1 MIRTVDDAAS
11 SRRGNGRASSSW
23 PRVCAVIAVE
33 IVLVAACTGEPT
45 PSPQQAPSPAD
56 ATPTAMAPTPTGP
69 ATTSSR
75 AQTVAPPPTPGA
87 TLTPS
92 PEPTVDEPVG
102 SGYLTVAG
110 RRGEVV
116 GDCSLQGSPGTATS
130 LSPRARLH
138 LAVVA
143 QPGEGDDAVHTAVVE
158 PTDRGLRVRLE
169 REQEGLDQER
179 GRRQRAWSGR
189 VDQARLGRVG
199 DARVGTVSLNA
210 TLQPAPGAPS
220 LPVTAAT
227 PTPQSTSTP
236 GGPDASATEPR
247 RPTAGPAPV
256 PDTARPVRIALAV
269 ACRVT
274 ADVAE

>member
-1 MIRTVDDAAS
+1 MGAPTVDDAVCC
-11 SRRGNGRASSSW
+11 RTGNGRASSSW
-23 PRVCAVIAVE
+23 PGVSTVIAVA
-33 IVLVAACTGEPT
+33 IVLVTGCTGEPT

-56 ATPTAMAPTPTGP
+56 TTPTAMAPTGP

-75 AQTVAPPPTPGA
+75 AQAVTPPPTLGA
-87 TLTPS
+87 TPTPT
-92 PEPTVDEPVG
+92 PEPTVYLPVG
-102 SGYLTVAG
+102 SGYVTVAG

-116 GDCSLQGSPGTATS
+116 GDCTLQGSPGTATS

-143 QPGEGDDAVHTAVVE
+143 QPRKGDDAVHTAVVE
-158 PTDRGLRVRLE
+158 PTDRGLLVRLE
-169 REQEGLDQER
+169 REQEGFDQER
-179 GRRQRAWSGR
+179 GRRRRAWSGR

-227 PTPQSTSTP
+227 PTPRSTSTP
-236 GGPDASATEPR
+236 GGPDASAPEPR